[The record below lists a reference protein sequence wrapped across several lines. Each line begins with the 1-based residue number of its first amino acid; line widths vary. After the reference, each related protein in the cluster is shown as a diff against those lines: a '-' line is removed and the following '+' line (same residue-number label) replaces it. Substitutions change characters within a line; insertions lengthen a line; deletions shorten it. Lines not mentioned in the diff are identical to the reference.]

1 MMEEYACDVIQE
13 EHVNVRRLIGIVGAT
28 LVDLDVFFRLQT
40 ERFELSQVSLQG
52 LADKCS
58 ELGRTVQNLWQD
70 LKKHFEYEEEHLP
83 QILGK
88 TLTQALKLEHED
100 IERMM
105 ELVLK
110 TIAETKFVDSTQS
123 EMLAKKTMFQEM
135 IGKLTDKVEA
145 HAKDEEVL
153 VQLIKLAIEN
163 PEKIPS

>member
-1 MMEEYACDVIQE
+1 MDEHAFDVIPE

-28 LVDLDVFFRLQT
+28 LVDLDVFFRLRT

-70 LKKHFEYEEEHLP
+70 LKRHFEYEEEYLP

-88 TLTQALKLEHED
+88 TLAQALKLEHAD
-100 IERMM
+100 VERMM

-110 TIAETKFVDSTQS
+110 TIAETKFSDSTQS
-123 EMLAKKTMFQEM
+123 EMLAKKTMLQEM
-135 IGKLTDKVEA
+135 IGKLTDKIEA
-145 HAKDEEVL
+145 HAKDEDVL
-153 VQLIKLAIEN
+153 VKLIKLTIDN
-163 PEKIPS
+163 PEKTTS